1 MRLTN
6 IESVSLSPLDGRYK
20 AATSELVEY
29 LSESA
34 LNRERMRTEAEWM
47 ILLAGGID
55 GKTPVLNGVSP
66 FTEEEKAYLRSIP
79 EDFGEEGIKELAQIE
94 SVTHHD
100 VKAVEYY
107 IDARLEAA
115 EEKLSGSSQLSHLK
129 PLVHFACT
137 SEDINNLSYALCIKK
152 AVENVWLPAFEK
164 VIGKISSDAD
174 RFAGL
179 PMLSLT
185 HGQPAT
191 PTTLGKELAV
201 YAYRLGRQLKTLKS
215 QEYLGKIN
223 GATGTFGAHFAA
235 VSDAD
240 WIALSREFVENRLGL
255 DWNPLTTQIELAGR
269 TVFDCFACEPNFA
282 QPGSRRLDVHFA
294 RSFCSGAG

>member
-115 EEKLSGSSQLSHLK
+115 EEKLSGSSQLSRLK

-137 SEDINNLSYALCIKK
+137 SEEGYRQNFFRRGSFRRSSDALSYART
-152 AVENVWLPAFEK
+152 ASN
-164 VIGKISSDAD
+164 S
-174 RFAGL
+174 
-179 PMLSLT
+179 
-185 HGQPAT
+185 H
-191 PTTLGKELAV
+191 
-201 YAYRLGRQLKTLKS
+201 
-215 QEYLGKIN
+215 YLGK
-223 GATGTFGAHFAA
+223 
-235 VSDAD
+235 
-240 WIALSREFVENRLGL
+240 
-255 DWNPLTTQIELAGR
+255 
-269 TVFDCFACEPNFA
+269 
-282 QPGSRRLDVHFA
+282 
-294 RSFCSGAG
+294 GAGSLRLPSGQTAENPEISGVFGQN